1 MFKTIEE
8 IQDFFRDKR
17 VLIVGNSVE
26 LMTQENAELIDS
38 FDIVVRL
45 GRGIKTTPNEELAVG
60 SKVDVWISG
69 LFRIPLLQEEEIQ
82 QKLKGKLILL
92 NGSRIDVTDGWLK
105 KTIEEYPYTP
115 LFSDEEILGFYEK
128 YGIINNSKKSFRFSA
143 GMWTIFFMLKK
154 VKTYKSLDIIGFDF
168 FKSIA
173 DVHVNDGAIL
183 PTSWHAPSVGGD
195 SPVHNGAFEEKI
207 IRKYID
213 EGKINWIRLNDS
225 DNPRTY
231 TMVKYGT
238 LSQRMIKKRKKDLEI
253 LQDIRTVNVDITHIC
268 NLTCSFC
275 PQSLDSYINP
285 NETMDLETADK
296 VVERIEEFVKV
307 TGKSLVIS
315 FSGTGESTT
324 HPKFREIL
332 EKFFPLQDKGLVK
345 VQVVCNGARLFKY
358 RDMIPK
364 FARVRYN
371 DYKDDSN
378 PAKERL
384 IQELKKHKNVE
395 IVKIDNTKEWH
406 EIPGFSD
413 RVGFLSSKDKP
424 RITEPNKCH
433 KLFNKVIIGPTG
445 NYVVCCDDWNH
456 TAFTNIFDTSIK
468 NYLLTE
474 TLNKYR
480 SQLLKGVREME
491 PCKSCTYVSNVGKLK

>member
-1 MFKTIEE
+1 MFKKIEE
-8 IQDFFRDKR
+8 IQDFFKDKR

-26 LMTQENAELIDS
+26 LMTQENAKLIDS
-38 FDIVVRL
+38 FDIVIRL

-82 QKLKGKLILL
+82 KKLEGKLILL

-143 GMWTIFFMLKK
+143 GMWAIFFMIKK
-154 VKTYKSLDIIGFDF
+154 VKSYKSLDIIGFDF
-168 FKSIA
+168 FKSVA

-195 SPVHNGAFEEKI
+195 APVHNGEFEEKI

-225 DNPRTY
+225 DKIRTY
-231 TMVKYGT
+231 KMVKYGT
-238 LSQRMIKKRKKDLEI
+238 LSKRMRHKINSDQEVLMDIKTL
-253 LQDIRTVNVDITHIC
+253 NVDITHIC

-275 PQSLDSYINP
+275 PQSLESYVNP
-285 NETMDLETADK
+285 NEVMKLDVADK
-296 VVERIEEFVKV
+296 IVNRIREYHKL
-307 TGKSLVIS
+307 TGNVLNVS

-324 HPKFREIL
+324 HPKFREIIERFL
-332 EKFFPLQDKGLVK
+332 PLQDDGVARLHLI
-345 VQVVCNGARLFKY
+345 CNGARLYKY
-358 RDMIPK
+358 RDLIPK
-364 FARVRYN
+364 FYRIRYN

-378 PAKERL
+378 PAKEKL
-384 IQELKKHKNVE
+384 IKILKQQKNTLIKE
-395 IVKIDNTKEWH
+395 IDNTKQWY

-413 RVGFLSSKDKP
+413 RVGFMSDANKP
-424 RITEPNKCH
+424 RVTEPNKCH
-433 KLFNKVIIGPTG
+433 KLFNKLIIGPTG
-445 NYVVCCDDWNH
+445 NYVICCDDWSH
-456 TAFTNIFDTSIK
+456 TSLANIYDKSFKD
-468 NYLLTE
+468 YLLSE
-474 TLNKYR
+474 SLRKYR
-480 SQLLKGVREME
+480 RQLLKGVRELE
-491 PCKSCTYVSNVGKLK
+491 PCKSCTYVSNFGKIK